1 MDKGIFQG
9 CPISPYLFLYSWFN
23 IETMAI
29 ALPLNQN
36 IRGIPIEEIELKIS
50 LLVNDSTCVLDGS
63 QGSFDNLFATWI
75 TFSNFSGHK
84 IIFF

>member
-1 MDKGIFQG
+1 
-9 CPISPYLFLYSWFN
+9 
-23 IETMAI
+23 MAI

-36 IRGIPIEEIELKIS
+36 IRGIPIEESELKIS

-63 QGSFDNLFATWI
+63 QGSFDNLFATLI

-84 IIFF
+84 IIFSKSDAIWIGA